1 MQINRELSAALNSQA
16 QRMDLISS
24 QQRQAAAQTLQ
35 VRQALST
42 IIEQA
47 QWLGSS
53 SALGE
58 TLRAQVATLPEMPKP
73 QQLDGDMA
81 QLRVQRLQFENQL
94 EKLSQ
99 REFKRD
105 DGSALTSQEQ
115 RIVDAQLRTQRELLN
130 SLLSGCDTQILELTK
145 LKVANTQLI
154 EALNEIRDATHRYL
168 FWVPDAIRSTS
179 LIRSTWRTI

>member
-1 MQINRELSAALNSQA
+1 QA

-81 QLRVQRLQFENQL
+81 QLRVQRL
-94 EKLSQ
+94 
-99 REFKRD
+99 
-105 DGSALTSQEQ
+105 
-115 RIVDAQLRTQRELLN
+115 
-130 SLLSGCDTQILELTK
+130 
-145 LKVANTQLI
+145 
-154 EALNEIRDATHRYL
+154 
-168 FWVPDAIRSTS
+168 
-179 LIRSTWRTI
+179 